1 MGGIHLTSF
10 IVLFNVQKCLCV
22 CVCVCVMYHVTTQ
35 GFPLPNCHSLSH
47 SSELAP
53 QLEVLQLFKTH
64 RHPIHTWQTQ
74 ILPLWN
80 SRPALFLCLVCGIYQ
95 TGSHSPA
102 LRTKF
107 DMLRRFCR
115 IPTLPGPLC
124 VIHSLVMHGVCGH
137 IQYFYNTVNVC
148 PIVVALV

>member
-10 IVLFNVQKCLCV
+10 IVLFDVQNLKMSV
-22 CVCVCVMYHVTTQ
+22 CVCVCVMYHFTTQ

-80 SRPALFLCLVCGIYQ
+80 SRPALFFVYCVWNISDWILGPCTLCD
-95 TGSHSPA
+95 P
-102 LRTKF
+102 
-107 DMLRRFCR
+107 FC
-115 IPTLPGPLC
+115 I
-124 VIHSLVMHGVCGH
+124 VMHGVCSH

-148 PIVVALV
+148 PIVLALV

>member
-10 IVLFNVQKCLCV
+10 IVLFDVQKIENVCVCACV
-22 CVCVCVMYHVTTQ
+22 CVCMCVRVCVCVCMCVRACVCVMYHVTTQ
-35 GFPLPNCHSLSH
+35 GFLLPNCHNLSH

-74 ILPLWN
+74 ILPLCN
-80 SRPALFLCLVCGIYQ
+80 SRPALFLCIMCGIYQ

-107 DMLRRFCR
+107 DGLRGFVESQ
-115 IPTLPGPLC
+115 LSQA
-124 VIHSLVMHGVCGH
+124 HSV
-137 IQYFYNTVNVC
+137 
-148 PIVVALV
+148 

>member
-1 MGGIHLTSF
+1 M
-10 IVLFNVQKCLCV
+10 CV
-22 CVCVCVMYHVTTQ
+22 CVCVCVCMCVCVMYYVTTQ

-47 SSELAP
+47 SNELAP

-64 RHPIHTWQTQ
+64 RYPIYTWQTQ

-80 SRPALFLCLVCGIYQ
+80 TRPALFLCIVYGIYQ

-107 DMLRRFCR
+107 DGLRHFCR

-124 VIHSLVMHGVCGH
+124 VIHSVVMHGVCGH
-137 IQYFYNTVNVC
+137 IQF
-148 PIVVALV
+148 L